1 MKTIEVP
8 IIKDESDLD
17 KVLARVEALI
27 DSGDDAHA
35 TEIRILSM
43 VIQAYEDEHFP
54 IGDSSPVRIIKF
66 FMEQNG
72 YTNNDLARVLGAHS
86 RASEVISGKRSL
98 SVRMIR
104 ALPTAWRIPLN
115 CLIEPM
121 ESVAG
126 AA

>member
-8 IIKDESDLD
+8 IIETERDLD
-17 KVLARVEALI
+17 EALARVEALI
-27 DSGDDAHA
+27 EGGDDAR
-35 TEIRILSM
+35 TDEIRILSM
-43 VIQAYEDEHFP
+43 VIQAYEDEQFP
-54 IGDSSPVRIIKF
+54 IGDSRSVRIIKF

-72 YTNNDLARVLGAHS
+72 YTNKDLARVLGAHS
-86 RASEVISGKRSL
+86 RVSEIMSGKRSL

-104 ALPTAWRIPLN
+104 ALHAAWKIPLN

-126 AA
+126 VA